1 VRRLTGPI
9 LIAWSPKNRRCVS
22 LCIDAYFSDNKFHA
36 RRNRVP
42 PHSRSFCRNENARI
56 RSIDNVHTMPM
67 PKTRIDRIAA
77 AAPVFSM
84 SAVAAAATPPARRAQ
99 QPAQKAQQAP
109 LQTAAPR
116 GTPVAELSLAKS
128 TWKSGDPHNRLCEI
142 RFDRDAGPGGH
153 AQQTAET
160 GKIIQRMQ
168 AGAGK

>member
-9 LIAWSPKNRRCVS
+9 LIARSPKNRRCVS

-36 RRNRVP
+36 QRNRVTP
-42 PHSRSFCRNENARI
+42 RSRSFCRNENARI
-56 RSIDNVHTMPM
+56 RSIDHVHTMPM
-67 PKTRIDRIAA
+67 PKTRIHRIAA
-77 AAPVFSM
+77 AAVVPAM
-84 SAVAAAATPPARRAQ
+84 SAVALAATPPLQQAQ
-99 QPAQKAQQAP
+99 QPAQKAP

-142 RFDRDAGPGGH
+142 RFDRDANPGGH

-160 GKIIQRMQ
+160 SKIIQRMQ